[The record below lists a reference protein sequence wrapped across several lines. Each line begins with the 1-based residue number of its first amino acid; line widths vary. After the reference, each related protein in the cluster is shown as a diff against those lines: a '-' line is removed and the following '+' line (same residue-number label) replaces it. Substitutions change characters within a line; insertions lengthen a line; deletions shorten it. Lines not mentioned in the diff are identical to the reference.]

1 MVSRMT
7 REQARRR
14 KLLTVSNRGP
24 MEFNLTETGEVIAVP
39 GSGGLAT
46 ALRAAAA
53 IYPMTWLSNPM
64 TAGDRAISSG
74 ECGAQ
79 KIETAA
85 HFVDT
90 DPEQYELFYGAFS
103 NEVLWLIQHNQPWP
117 EELTPERRDESW
129 VGGYVP
135 VNQVFA
141 DAVVA
146 EVDTGEYRA
155 VMFHDYHFYLAPGM
169 VRKVRPNIYLQQFI
183 HIPWPR
189 VEVWERLEAPVMRAI
204 CEGLLGNDS
213 LVFQTPES
221 SRNFLVT
228 CKRAVPEADVNIRAG
243 TVTFEGRT
251 TRAWA
256 NGISV
261 DPEELALEAASPD
274 FARYRYLLRP
284 QHGQRTI
291 VRVDRLDP
299 TKNVVT
305 GFQAFEHLL
314 EEYPDMRGR
323 VTFLALLVPSK
334 ATIDSYKR
342 YQDEARAYAE
352 LINKR
357 FGNLRWKPIQV
368 FYENNRT
375 QALAAMSLYDVLL
388 VNPLADG
395 MNLVAKEG
403 PMLNDHGGVLV
414 LSREAGAYAELAS
427 GCIGIEPTSHE
438 NTAAALYW
446 ALTMPPAERRE
457 MNARLRQII
466 RKHDLRSWLE
476 ELLLDIEENAPVEE
490 TSAA

>member
-1 MVSRMT
+1 MVARLT
-7 REQARRR
+7 REEQSPR

-24 MEFNLTETGEVIAVP
+24 MEFGLGEDGELTAIP

-46 ALRAAAA
+46 ALRAAAS
-53 IYPMTWLSNPM
+53 ITPMTWLSNPM
-64 TAGDRAISSG
+64 TPGDRAIATG
-74 ECGAQ
+74 ECRLEGV
-79 KIETAA
+79 ENNA
-85 HFVDT
+85 HFVLT
-90 DPEQYELFYGAFS
+90 DPREYELFYGAFS
-103 NEVLWLIQHNQPWP
+103 NEVLWLIQHDQPWP
-117 EELTPERRDESW
+117 DSLDAAAREESW
-129 VGGYVP
+129 RDGYIP
-135 VNQVFA
+135 VNQAFA

-155 VMFHDYHFYLAPGM
+155 VMFHDYHFCLAPQM
-169 VRKVRPNIYLQQFI
+169 VREQRPRIYLQQFI
-183 HIPWPR
+183 HIPWPGP
-189 VEVWERLEAPVMRAI
+189 EVWARLERPILQAI
-204 CEGLLGNDS
+204 CMGLLGNDS

-221 SRNFLVT
+221 ARNFLLT
-228 CKRAVPEADVNIRAG
+228 CRANLPDATVDLRLG
-243 TVTFEGRT
+243 TITLGGRT

-256 NGISV
+256 DGISV
-261 DPEELALEAASPD
+261 DPEELAAEAASPD
-274 FARYRYLLRP
+274 FARYRYLLRAQP
-284 QHGQRTI
+284 GQQTI

-314 EEYPDMRGR
+314 EKYPDMRGH
-323 VTFLALLVPSK
+323 VTFMAFLVPSK
-334 ATIDSYKR
+334 SAIDSYKR
-342 YQDEARAYAE
+342 YQDEAIEYAE
-352 LINKR
+352 KINKR
-357 FGNLRWKPIQV
+357 FGTLHWKPIQLS
-368 FYENNRT
+368 YENNRT
-375 QALAAMSLYDVLL
+375 RALAAMSMYDVLL

-427 GCIGIEPTSHE
+427 GCIGIEPTSYE

-466 RKHDLRSWLE
+466 RKHDLRAWLE
-476 ELLLDIEENAPVEE
+476 ELLADIEENAPVEE

>member
-1 MVSRMT
+1 MSRD
-7 REQARRR
+7 QALGR

-24 MEFNLTETGEVIAVP
+24 MEFSLDETGGIVAVP

-46 ALRAAAA
+46 ALRSAAVFH
-53 IYPMTWLSNPM
+53 PMTWLSNPM
-64 TAGDRAISSG
+64 TEGDRAVSSG
-74 ECGAQ
+74 RHSQPAGV
-79 KIETAA
+79 AA
-85 HFVDT
+85 RFVET
-90 DPEQYELFYGAFS
+90 DPAQYELFYGAFS

-117 EELTPERRDESW
+117 EELTAARREESW
-129 VGGYVP
+129 TGGYIP
-135 VNQVFA
+135 VNQAFA
-141 DAVVA
+141 DAVIS
-146 EVDTGEYRA
+146 EVDSGEYRA

-169 VRKVRPNIYLQQFI
+169 VRKARPGIYLQQFI

-189 VEVWERLEAPVMRAI
+189 ADVWERLERPVLEAI
-204 CEGLLGNDS
+204 CTGLLGNDS

-228 CKRAVPEADVNIRAG
+228 CRRNLPEATVDIRAG
-243 TVTFEGRT
+243 TVTLDGRT

-261 DPEELALEAASPD
+261 DPEELADEAASPD

-299 TKNVVT
+299 TKNVIA
-305 GFQAFEHLL
+305 GFEAYERLL
-314 EEYPDMRGR
+314 EQFPDMRGR

-334 ATIDSYKR
+334 SSIDSYRR

-352 LINKR
+352 TINKR
-357 FGNLRWKPIQV
+357 FGNLHWKPVQV

-403 PMLNDHGGVLV
+403 PMLNDHGVLV

-427 GCIGIEPTSHE
+427 GCIGIDPLSVE
-438 NTAAALYW
+438 NTASALYW

-457 MNARLRQII
+457 MNSRLRQII
-466 RKHDLRSWLE
+466 RRHDLRAWLE
-476 ELLLDIEENAPVEE
+476 VLLRDIEDNAPVAE

>member
-1 MVSRMT
+1 MGAGLSRDK
-7 REQARRR
+7 ARGR

-24 MEFNLTETGEVIAVP
+24 MEFNLTENGEIVAVP

-46 ALRAAAA
+46 ALRAAAT
-53 IYPMTWLSNPM
+53 ITPMTWLSNPM
-64 TAGDRAISSG
+64 TPGDRAIASG
-74 ECGAQ
+74 EGD
-79 KIETAA
+79 IEGLEADA
-85 HFVDT
+85 RFVLT
-90 DPEQYELFYGAFS
+90 DPREYELFYGAFS
-103 NEVLWLIQHNQPWP
+103 NEVLWLLQHDQPWP
-117 EELTPERRDESW
+117 SELTAAVRGESW
-129 VGGYVP
+129 RDGYVP
-135 VNQVFA
+135 VNQAFA
-141 DAVVA
+141 DAVIA

-155 VMFHDYHFYLAPGM
+155 VMFHDYHFYLAPMM
-169 VRKVRPNIYLQQFI
+169 VRRERPNIYLQQFI
-183 HIPWPR
+183 HIPWPKADI
-189 VEVWERLEAPVMRAI
+189 WARLEAPVLSAI

-228 CKRAVPEADVNIRAG
+228 CRRNLPEASVDIRSG
-243 TVTFEGRT
+243 TVTFGTRT
-251 TRAWA
+251 TRVWA
-256 NGISV
+256 DGISV
-261 DPEELALEAASPD
+261 DPEELAKEAASPD
-274 FARYRYLLRP
+274 FARYRYLLKP
-284 QHGQRTI
+284 EHGQQTI

-314 EEYPDMRGR
+314 ETYPDMRGR
-323 VTFLALLVPSK
+323 VTFIALLVPSK
-334 ATIDSYKR
+334 STIESYRR
-342 YQDEARAYAE
+342 YQDEAIAYAE
-352 LINKR
+352 KLNKR
-357 FGNLRWKPIQV
+357 FGNLHWKPIQV

-403 PMLNDHGGVLV
+403 PMLNDQGGVLV

-427 GCIGIEPTSHE
+427 GCIGIEPKSFE

-457 MNARLRQII
+457 MNLRLRQLI
-466 RKHDLRSWLE
+466 RKHDLRAWLK
-476 ELLLDIEENAPVEE
+476 ELLADIEENAPIEE